1 MRKDFGAKPFTYPQ
15 PVLILG
21 SYDKDGNPDAMN
33 AAWGGISGGNEISMW
48 PALIHVHKRGPQVH
62 EEYSREKGIHREHG

>member
-21 SYDKDGNPDAMN
+21 SYDKDGNPRRYERRM
-33 AAWGGISGGNEISMW
+33 GR
-48 PALIHVHKRGPQVH
+48 HQRRQ
-62 EEYSREKGIHREHG
+62 

>member
-33 AAWGGISGGNEISMW
+33 AACADCS
-48 PALIHVHKRGPQVH
+48 LRKL
-62 EEYSREKGIHREHG
+62 

>member
-33 AAWGGISGGNEISMW
+33 AAWGGISGGNEISMYRMRQ
-48 PALIHVHKRGPQVH
+48 A
-62 EEYSREKGIHREHG
+62 